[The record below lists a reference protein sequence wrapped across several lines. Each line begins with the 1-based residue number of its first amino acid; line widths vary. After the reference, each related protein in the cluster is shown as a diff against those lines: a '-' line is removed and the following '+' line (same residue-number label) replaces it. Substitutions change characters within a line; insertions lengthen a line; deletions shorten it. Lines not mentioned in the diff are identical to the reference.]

1 MYDNLTYLQNWGND
15 FKFTLMK
22 KLVFVKLGIYSCDF
36 WKSLCHF
43 WLWKDITCKHK
54 GKFSLLRFGESL
66 YVCLSVC
73 LSIYLSIYLS
83 ACLPQHVSECVC
95 LSICLSVCL
104 SIYLSIY
111 LHVSVFLSVCLPAY
125 LSIYLFI
132 CLSICLSVC
141 LSVYLSI
148 YLPIYLSIYLSVIYV
163 CTLLIDKA
171 LTEDISQLICNHSC
185 CTDHDIVTFIILHF

>member
-73 LSIYLSIYLS
+73 LSIYLSIYL
-83 ACLPQHVSECVC
+83 
-95 LSICLSVCL
+95 
-104 SIYLSIY
+104 
-111 LHVSVFLSVCLPAY
+111 
-125 LSIYLFI
+125 FI

-185 CTDHDIVTFIILHF
+185 RTDHDIVTFIILHF